1 MRRAAVIMTARDTA
15 AYISEAVASVYA
27 SIAQV
32 AGWEVQ
38 CLVAVDDCPETRHR
52 LTLMGHA
59 HWYSSTNVGTFV
71 LRNSL
76 ALLAEGLYDTE
87 VILNFDSD
95 DVMLPLYLPAL
106 LAAAAPDRLVG
117 AARYEVGPALEQEH
131 PPRIKPWACV
141 GGNCAIGIDAWR
153 QLGGYWTTHRLAM
166 DTELCDRARKLGIP
180 WRAIEAPLF
189 LRRRN
194 PRSLTQSYGTAHG
207 SAQRAAAVADIARRR
222 DDHTLVRVA
231 QEDVALRY
239 WVPLRSLRWDALS
252 PAPAGGAR

>member
-1 MRRAAVIMTARDTA
+1 MKRAAVLMTARDTA
-15 AYISEAVASVYA
+15 HYIGDAVASVYA

-38 CLVAVDDCPETRHR
+38 LLIAVDDCPETRGR
-52 LTLMGHA
+52 LMLMGHA
-59 HWYSSTNVGTFV
+59 HWYSESHVGTFL

-76 ALLAEGLYDTE
+76 ALLAEGLYDVD

-106 LAAAAPDRLVG
+106 LAASAPDRLVG
-117 AARYEVGPALEQEH
+117 TARYEVGPLLEQEQ

-153 QLGGYWTTHRLAM
+153 QLGGYWTGHQTAM
-166 DTELCDRARKLGIP
+166 DTELCDRAKKVGIP
-180 WRAIEAPLF
+180 WRAVDAPLF

-194 PRSLTQSYGTAHG
+194 PRSLTQSYATAHG
-207 SAQRAAAVADIARRR
+207 SAQRAAAVADIAVRRASPSVT
-222 DDHTLVRVA
+222 HET
-231 QEDVALRY
+231 QENVALRY
-239 WVPLRSLRWDALS
+239 WLPLRSMRWR
-252 PAPAGGAR
+252 APR